1 LEGKVTLYDK
11 KIKQYERKEES
22 LSKRIKEDTKELNR
36 LNDEVRLMRY
46 LSLCSKFNCSEKDLE
61 SVLEKEHEQI
71 QKMKNSGLSDEDIDV
86 ICKEKE
92 FKNENKIF

>member
-1 LEGKVTLYDK
+1 
-11 KIKQYERKEES
+11 
-22 LSKRIKEDTKELNR
+22 
-36 LNDEVRLMRY
+36 MRY

-71 QKMKNSGLSDEDIDV
+71 QKMKNSGLSDEDIDA